1 MSLCVHV
8 SCTVSDLISDRE
20 AKPIN
25 QVNHFWWTF
34 NSTSSVLLVSRKG
47 EHCLPL
53 NLYAMWR
60 TLNTSMFGAAS
71 WAEASAPS
79 TQSPGPWCGHRQAAM
94 TLVAE
99 LQIWALAIALPQCD
113 GQSVIGGK
121 WQVPHVSQSTSSW
134 SNYRG
139 CGNFS
144 VDRSTAIEILFF

>member
-1 MSLCVHV
+1 
-8 SCTVSDLISDRE
+8 
-20 AKPIN
+20 
-25 QVNHFWWTF
+25 
-34 NSTSSVLLVSRKG
+34 
-47 EHCLPL
+47 
-53 NLYAMWR
+53 
-60 TLNTSMFGAAS
+60 MFGAAS